1 MDLED
6 GPMCLMTGQVVS
18 LTEKKLAGMKENQFV
33 YTSKQ
38 SLENAISYDWEGK
51 RGLLFFNAGFF
62 DTNSKNSKEYLQN
75 EVAKCVDLAKDGVH
89 GVLYVVSVKN
99 RFTEEEAG
107 LLNSL
112 QFLFGPEIVKYV
124 VVVFTGGD
132 ELENDCSSL
141 DEYLNDCQPQLE
153 DVLRRCDN
161 RKVLFINKTTS
172 QSKKEDQR
180 NELMKQI
187 DNIISKNGGKPYS
200 NELLRQAQENS
211 EKLVCRQTR
220 CALSG
225 NTVGEEEMQKFS
237 EDNIKYINALFKEK
251 LQTTIKTYEERF
263 VLERKARKEAEEMA
277 QEALQLTEEVMKTK
291 KMCPTSNGMNMNMNM
306 KWVCEQMSR
315 CTIS

>member
-1 MDLED
+1 MGRTGNGKSSTGNSILGRNVFNVGFSFTSATKECQLEQATLKD
-6 GPMCLMTGQVVS
+6 CRP
-18 LTEKKLAGMKENQFV
+18 
-33 YTSKQ
+33 
-38 SLENAISYDWEGK
+38 ISVIDTP
-51 RGLLFFNAGFF
+51 GFF